1 MLSFSNDFDRSGNFV
16 QILSNNSVNFFLRSE
31 RANSIHLKSESQTI
45 LKVKKRIYFVLSKI
59 FSMIVSILFFF
70 YQNLITFREAKKER
84 KKILFQHR
92 HIINQGRISYST

>member
-70 YQNLITFREAKKER
+70 LSKSDYFQGSKKR
-84 KKILFQHR
+84 KKK
-92 HIINQGRISYST
+92 NPVSA